1 MLTREE
7 PEPEVRPPPVLA
19 VVMPAP
25 EAIVGAP
32 QQRAQVH
39 SETRCGT
46 VWIDARMRGL
56 RSSGRRSTESDEAT
70 FRRVQGTHGRAH
82 AA

>member
-1 MLTREE
+1 MLTGEE
-7 PEPEVRPPPVLA
+7 PEPEVRPPPAPA

-25 EAIVGAP
+25 EAIVRAP
-32 QQRAQVH
+32 H
-39 SETRCGT
+39 FETRCGT
-46 VWIDARMRGL
+46 VWTDASMRGL
-56 RSSGRRSTESDEAT
+56 RSSGLRSTESDEAT